1 MNQEEMLI
9 KLQDITRRRLVAYE
23 NSKSNDYKDW
33 MSSVAYT
40 TTVEDIILI
49 NEASEMLDEFAQT
62 VVDLVL
68 NLSSEYVKGIRCSVC
83 SRTTRQSEDIGY
95 DCVYEC

>member
-1 MNQEEMLI
+1 MTQEEMLV
-9 KLQDITRRRLVAYE
+9 KLQDITRRRMDAFA
-23 NSKSNDYKDW
+23 KSRSDNHKDR
-33 MSSVAYT
+33 MISEAYT

-68 NLSSEYVKGIRCSVC
+68 DLSSEYVKGIRCSVC